1 MEKRTLM
8 TKLDGYQPFWFYE
21 KDDFKGRVTKF
32 YTGNSSDDMKLEKEM
47 PIPDDSII
55 CDYCDDAITEFPVP
69 VFHGHALCPKCYKQV
84 IT

>member
-32 YTGNSSDDMKLEKEM
+32 YTGQLGNMQLEKAT
-47 PIPDDSII
+47 PIPDDYIV
-55 CDYCDDAITEFPVP
+55 CDFCSTSITEFPVP
-69 VFHGHALCPKCYKQV
+69 VFHGKALCPKCFKRV